1 MKEIVNSEI
10 LRLMPIQA
18 HYPGM
23 TNQLLS
29 TKEVAEWLQVSQA
42 WVTSHAN
49 GNRRP
54 HLPSVKLGKCVRFC
68 REDIEKF
75 IQQCEREAAA

>member
-1 MKEIVNSEI
+1 MNGEKLRPLPMKADYV
-10 LRLMPIQA
+10 
-18 HYPGM
+18 GVM

-29 TKEVAEWLQVSQA
+29 TEDVAKWLQVSKA

-54 HLPSVKLGKCVRFC
+54 SLPSVKLGKCVRFR
-68 REDIEKF
+68 REDIERF